1 MTFEAVDH
9 AQDAAVG
16 KEMDMAALWGV
27 QPRGTHGCI
36 GTHRC
41 AGDLRDRGL

>member
-1 MTFEAVDH
+1 MAFEAVDY
-9 AQDAAVG
+9 AQGAAVG

-27 QPRGTHGCI
+27 QPSRTRGRI
-36 GTHRC
+36 GAHRC